1 LFLGE
6 DWWRR
11 SRRTQKKRAIRRDM
25 GRQVF
30 LFKGNHPESE
40 SGGESGGENVSER
53 ARERE
58 SVRAGL

>member
-1 LFLGE
+1 
-6 DWWRR
+6 
-11 SRRTQKKRAIRRDM
+11 M